1 MNAKKR
7 ISVII
12 LAVCLTITMMPMIGQ
27 TGNVHA
33 DSLVSYSYVLDG
45 VTYSSSGGTGL
56 DGNKVSYDASTST
69 LTLNNASITKATFHL
84 PDSSVIKFTGRN
96 TVLGNDS
103 DPVFWENSPIT
114 LTGFTLEG
122 SKNSYLFIDGY
133 TKSAMDSDTSI
144 VVNSGTVYAKST
156 SAAAMSCGGGLT
168 VNGGSV
174 TAVSDTSEGIISY
187 NFTLNGGT
195 VIAKGS
201 TFGIKTGGDARVNG
215 GALYASGKNPAIG
228 YTLPNGNPGAN
239 ALQTSS
245 ATITP
250 SNNVIIM
257 TNAQKTSAVAY
268 NDTATPVPDV
278 WLCGFPVI
286 YNNLAGYG
294 DYGNDGSSYT
304 WIAASSGE
312 EASGNS
318 IILNGFTGI
327 YDGGSQKCISSD
339 SGLAIGLL
347 GDNLIDAS
355 ANTYVL
361 NNSMSYGIYS
371 GGRVMFNYR
380 EGLTGNLNITA
391 PQTFGTSS
399 GSTGIYA
406 AGKFSIYS
414 GALSVYGT
422 SCGIESATG
431 ATIMYSSVSA
441 YAYNGAA
448 WKLNSLP
455 VYNSGFTPQVFY
467 GADPSTGT
475 YAVSPALSVYT
486 GNRYV
491 RIRDYTEAPVII
503 TEPSGGAYTA
513 GGTAAPLTI
522 TTNDPG
528 STYQWQQSKDGV
540 TWTNISGATG
550 TSYTPSAASAGT
562 YQYRCVITGSSGKTT
577 VSNVSTVTVKS
588 AIPANGTAV
597 TKSGI
602 RYKVT
607 KSPASISLAGTAM
620 ITRETIKHKTFTV
633 PSGIYINKCRF
644 NITGIYAKAFYKDT
658 KLKSLSIGANVTT
671 IGKQAC
677 YKCKNL
683 KTVTIKT
690 KKLKSIGKS
699 AFKGCSKGMT
709 FKITKSKY
717 SKYTKM
723 LKKSGLP
730 SGTKFKKI

>member
-1 MNAKKR
+1 
-7 ISVII
+7 
-12 LAVCLTITMMPMIGQ
+12 MMPMIGQ

-103 DPVFWENSPIT
+103 DPVFWENSYNT

-187 NFTLNGGT
+187 DFTLNGGT

-201 TFGIKTGGDARVNG
+201 TFGIKTGQDTSITG
-215 GALYASGKNPAIG
+215 GALYVYGGNWAIC
-228 YTLPNGNPGAN
+228 N
-239 ALQTSS
+239 S
-245 ATITP
+245 ATVGGIDIDKNHKYAVVMTKSDGTP
-250 SNNVIIM
+250 KVRYISE
-257 TNAQKTSAVAY
+257 
-268 NDTATPVPDV
+268 DTAPSPDI
-278 WLCGFPVI
+278 WLCGFPV
-286 YNNLAGYG
+286 YG
-294 DYGNDGSSYT
+294 DTTDQYGDF
-304 WIAASSGE
+304 
-312 EASGNS
+312 NS
-318 IILNGFTGI
+318 TGVYSWKTETGDHCLILNDYTGI

-406 AGKFSIYS
+406 AGKFSIYA

-491 RIRDYTEAPVII
+491 RIRDYTEAPVIV

-550 TSYTPSAASAGT
+550 ASYTPSAASAGT

-577 VSNVSTVTVKS
+577 VSSVSTVTVKS
-588 AIPANGTAV
+588 AIPARGTAV

-699 AFKGCSKGMT
+699 AFKGCRKGMT

-717 SKYTKM
+717 SKYKKM

>member
-1 MNAKKR
+1 
-7 ISVII
+7 
-12 LAVCLTITMMPMIGQ
+12 MMPMIGQ

-56 DGNKVSYDASTST
+56 DGNKVSYDESTNT
-69 LTLNNASITKATFHL
+69 LTIKNATLSDVAFDLHTNKST
-84 PDSSVIKFTGRN
+84 IKFIGRN
-96 TVLGNDS
+96 VISGNGTS
-103 DPVFWENSPIT
+103 PVFNQEWGYG
-114 LTGFTLEG
+114 LTIEG
-122 SKNSYLFIDGY
+122 DTNSYALIDGKN
-133 TKSAMDSDTSI
+133 KSAIHDGTQ
-144 VVNSGTVYAKST
+144 VKVNSGTIYAKST
-156 SAAAMSCGGGLT
+156 SGTAMNCTGGLT

-174 TAVSDTSEGIISY
+174 TAVSTGDSGISGT
-187 NFTLNGGT
+187 NFTQSGGT
-195 VIAKGS
+195 VIAKGATYGLE
-201 TFGIKTGGDARVNG
+201 TFGTSAITG
-215 GALYASGKNPAIG
+215 GALYVYGGDWAICNYATVGGIKIDKNYKYAVVMTKSDGTPKVRYISGD
-228 YTLPNGNPGAN
+228 TV
-239 ALQTSS
+239 
-245 ATITP
+245 P
-250 SNNVIIM
+250 S
-257 TNAQKTSAVAY
+257 
-268 NDTATPVPDV
+268 PDI
-278 WLCGFPVI
+278 WLCGFPV
-286 YNNLAGYG
+286 YG
-294 DYGNDGSSYT
+294 DTTDQYGDF
-304 WIAASSGE
+304 
-312 EASGNS
+312 NS
-318 IILNGFTGI
+318 TGVYSWKTETGDHCLILNDYTGI

-709 FKITKSKY
+709 FKIIKSKY